1 MLQILGKIMV
11 TMICTIEVSYE
22 CQNRDGKKSI
32 LGNRILT
39 RTTVFPDMTLC

>member
-1 MLQILGKIMV
+1 MLQILGKVMV
-11 TMICTIEVSYE
+11 TMICAVKVSCE
-22 CQNRDGKKSI
+22 CQHRDNKNEI